1 VGIGGRLS
9 LQHREQVLAIA
20 RVAAIST
27 RSTAPVKVFDN
38 FYFVGLRG
46 AYWVIVT
53 SGASQ

>member
-1 VGIGGRLS
+1 MGIGGRLS